1 MVNSSGDA
9 HDCVHAHPEIRAGA
23 KDTLLRHAKHQMQ
36 HIAGLA
42 SNCAMTR
49 CWYAAMNPLKAQC

>member
-1 MVNSSGDA
+1 MEVMPLSATAELSSPMVNSSDDA

-23 KDTLLRHAKHQMQ
+23 KDTLLKHAKHQMQ

-42 SNCAMTR
+42 LTA
-49 CWYAAMNPLKAQC
+49 L